1 MYFYFSL
8 LNTTSYTQ
16 VLIGLNSW
24 LNNFFSLIFL
34 FIISF
39 RVKALYKLFFFVLI
53 NFFEFDLSIFTSI
66 LTFKLLVVPLWV
78 GTLNIHP
85 LLFYVSFLSIFLK
98 FNYRFIFF
106 TNQLFKQTL
115 VRLLFFSSISL
126 FLGGVWGLQSL
137 SWGYLWVNDHIEW
150 TLLLLILFLIQ
161 HIHFP
166 DIKIYLI
173 YITLSLVVLITFLLL
188 IRLNLVT
195 TRHSF
200 FTKQSILLLVWF
212 IFFYFLF
219 VIFFFFL
226 SKTSVRWDLLP
237 SSATIVLFIF
247 FSLNNFVV
255 VTYFKYI
262 SGFFLPFFW
271 KKIIQTFSNFKNFII
286 HSILILAF
294 VFWSYAYSFFYVNFF
309 LLKSLYSNIY
319 MYSKVI
325 QYSNAIYLNSSY
337 FHTILEFVNF
347 SLGKSISFLTQLDSS
362 LFFILIFNTFYI
374 IFLFFFIALLSFFL
388 RVWI

>member
-8 LNTTSYTQ
+8 INTTSYTQ

-34 FIISF
+34 LIISF
-39 RVKALYKLFFFVLI
+39 RVKGLYRLFFFVLI
-53 NFFEFDLSIFTSI
+53 NFFEFDLSIFTST
-66 LTFKLLVVPLWV
+66 LMFKLLVVPLWV

-115 VRLLFFSSISL
+115 VRLLFFSTISL

-161 HIHFP
+161 HIHLP
-166 DIKIYLI
+166 DIRIYFI
-173 YITLSLVVLITFLLL
+173 HITLSLVVLITFLLL

-219 VIFFFFL
+219 VIFFFSL
-226 SKTSVRWDLLP
+226 SKTSFRWDLLP
-237 SSATIVLFIF
+237 SSVTIVLFIF
-247 FSLNNFVV
+247 FSLNNSVV

-319 MYSKVI
+319 MYIKVI
-325 QYSNAIYLNSSY
+325 QYSNVIYLNSSY
-337 FHTILEFVNF
+337 SHTILEFVNF

-374 IFLFFFIALLSFFL
+374 IFLFFFIALLYFFL